1 MSFKGIRVHNS
12 ALEVKFASRKY
23 SKQAVGQVGQLGQL
37 AHISWKSFF
46 AFVFSDKFQDATQF
60 IPRNEVRIWIVGIVP
75 VELWAVQGRDEQSS
89 WGRSVYAALQRSSFP
104 HVVYRLPSFWTQEQ
118 VRDHSERIGTGP
130 GRRR

>member
-1 MSFKGIRVHNS
+1 MRMSFKGIHVHNS

-23 SKQAVGQVGQLGQL
+23 SKQAVGQLGQL

-46 AFVFSDKFQDATQF
+46 VFGFPDKFQDATQF
-60 IPRNEVRIWIVGIVP
+60 IPRNEVRIWIVGIVR
-75 VELWAVQGRDEQSS
+75 VELWAVRGRDEQSS
-89 WGRSVYAALQRSSFP
+89 WRRPAYAGLQRSPFP

>member
-1 MSFKGIRVHNS
+1 MRMSFKGIRVHNS

-23 SKQAVGQVGQLGQL
+23 SKQAAGQL

-46 AFVFSDKFQDATQF
+46 VFVFSDKFQDATQF
-60 IPRNEVRIWIVGIVP
+60 IPRNEVRIWIIGIVR

-89 WGRSVYAALQRSSFP
+89 WGRPAYAGLQRSLFP
-104 HVVYRLPSFWTQEQ
+104 HVVYRLPLFWTQEQ

-130 GRRR
+130 GRRRR